1 MVQCRVLSLV
11 AAALG
16 CFSTGCLD
24 VYSTRP
30 VEVIVTRTDTGEP
43 AAGVPV
49 KVFYLAMFALNQ
61 PRDVEGTTDA
71 TGRVTLPMADF
82 RCGPDLR
89 AGTTMYGVESDTVRE
104 GGPLTYKPTAN
115 PEEPIPTYSVRL
127 VPRRQSLVNRLLG
140 HRDEGH
146 AGGTSPP

>member
-1 MVQCRVLSLV
+1 V
-11 AAALG
+11 AAALS
-16 CFSTGCLD
+16 CTSTGCLA

-30 VEVIVTRTDTGEP
+30 VDVIVTRTDTGEP

-49 KVFYLAMFALNQ
+49 KVFYLAMFVLNQ

-71 TGRVTLPMADF
+71 SGLVTLPMADF
-82 RCGPDLR
+82 RDGPFIR
-89 AGTTMYGVESDTVRE
+89 AGSTEFWGVEAKTVRE

-127 VPRRQSLVNRLLG
+127 VPRRQSLISRLLG
-140 HRDEGH
+140 HRDEGGA
-146 AGGTSPP
+146 AGTPPP

>member
-11 AAALG
+11 AAAL
-16 CFSTGCLD
+16 CCSSTGCLV

-30 VEVIVTRTDTGEP
+30 VDVIVTRTDTGEP

-49 KVFYLAMFALNQ
+49 KVYYSSMMVLNQ

-82 RCGPDLR
+82 LGGPSLR
-89 AGTTMYGVESDTVRE
+89 AGSTPFWAEADTVRD

-127 VPRRQSLVNRLLG
+127 VPRRQSLINRLLG
-140 HRDEGH
+140 HPDEGH
-146 AGGTSPP
+146 AGGTAPP

>member
-1 MVQCRVLSLV
+1 V
-11 AAALG
+11 
-16 CFSTGCLD
+16 D
-24 VYSTRP
+24 
-30 VEVIVTRTDTGEP
+30 VIVTRTDTGEP

-49 KVFYLAMFALNQ
+49 KVFYLAMFVGNV

-82 RCGPDLR
+82 RGGPDLA
-89 AGTTMYGVESDTVRE
+89 AGSTKYWAEADTVRH

-127 VPRRQSLVNRLLG
+127 VPRRQTLLDRLLG
-140 HRDEGH
+140 YRDERH
-146 AGGTSPP
+146 AGGTPPP